1 MDSGSIRIPEKN
13 LVLKVDSNVDINV
26 WDETKYHEL
35 IDTLVGNRDYQK
47 NAIFTALR
55 FMCIG
60 QYDNI
65 KQLAFVNYNKNDDLR
80 NLYTSFEVFQN
91 SLPFPNSYTASIDL
105 ATGTGKSWVMY
116 GIALIMLAEK
126 IVDQVLVLVPS
137 VTIEEELTKK
147 FKFFSLDSKLNQL
160 IKTPPPRIINSTESI
175 VKGCICIEN
184 RDAVYEKSTNSII
197 DSLSGKGE
205 KTLLLCDEVHHVYYT
220 DENEWKK
227 FVEKIGFKYNIG
239 LSGTCYYKDN
249 TYLSNVIY
257 RYSLKEAI
265 EDRRVKNVEYVDES
279 NMPVKNEDKW
289 KVIDNSHEQIKKEL
303 KILPLTLVVTA
314 TTPSCEKIAN
324 DFKKYLSSKYGYSEE
339 ELSEKVI
346 VVHSK
351 NSAKIG
357 RLKLKD
363 IDSSNSKVEWIFS
376 VSMLTEGWDV
386 KRVFQIV
393 PHEERAFNSKLLISQ
408 VMGRGLRIPDKW
420 DYQNDKPPKVIIFN
434 HEKWSVNVKRL
445 VNEVLEYERKITNSI
460 INNSKYNFDILNVT
474 YKSDKN
480 VVKTKMEGT
489 YKLFEKGFISLPT
502 DCENETINT
511 NFVEIQ
517 NNNERQWT
525 TIITHKT
532 FTVTEMAK
540 IMWYRFED
548 IPDDNNENLC
558 EKYQKEWT
566 VEKLEK
572 IIKKSLE
579 KSGNTEITEKLK
591 QKFLSAMGVVFR
603 QGSAAVEYNSIPDQF
618 EIINTSNLGRSKVS
632 ASALKKEKVL
642 FWTDN
647 TERYLSIDESEFFK
661 EIIDTTNQFRQK
673 KIENLFNFKTPQ
685 SFVVAD
691 SEPEKEFIKKLTE
704 QGNNISSWIK
714 SNQIGFYSI
723 EYSWRKG
730 EHPQRGS
737 FNPDFFIKTQ
747 NRIIVVEIK
756 SDEQINNPDLENIGK
771 YKSAIEHFEYINK
784 KLNGE
789 KSTLKYKFTMLTP
802 CNFEVFFNKIDSGNE
817 SEIDKFK
824 SELDASIDEQIRR

>member
-55 FMCIG
+55 FMCSG

-324 DFKKYLSSKYGYSEE
+324 DFKKYLSIKYGYSE
-339 ELSEKVI
+339 
-346 VVHSK
+346 
-351 NSAKIG
+351 
-357 RLKLKD
+357 
-363 IDSSNSKVEWIFS
+363 
-376 VSMLTEGWDV
+376 
-386 KRVFQIV
+386 
-393 PHEERAFNSKLLISQ
+393 
-408 VMGRGLRIPDKW
+408 
-420 DYQNDKPPKVIIFN
+420 
-434 HEKWSVNVKRL
+434 
-445 VNEVLEYERKITNSI
+445 
-460 INNSKYNFDILNVT
+460 
-474 YKSDKN
+474 
-480 VVKTKMEGT
+480 
-489 YKLFEKGFISLPT
+489 
-502 DCENETINT
+502 
-511 NFVEIQ
+511 
-517 NNNERQWT
+517 
-525 TIITHKT
+525 
-532 FTVTEMAK
+532 
-540 IMWYRFED
+540 
-548 IPDDNNENLC
+548 
-558 EKYQKEWT
+558 
-566 VEKLEK
+566 
-572 IIKKSLE
+572 
-579 KSGNTEITEKLK
+579 
-591 QKFLSAMGVVFR
+591 
-603 QGSAAVEYNSIPDQF
+603 
-618 EIINTSNLGRSKVS
+618 
-632 ASALKKEKVL
+632 
-642 FWTDN
+642 
-647 TERYLSIDESEFFK
+647 
-661 EIIDTTNQFRQK
+661 
-673 KIENLFNFKTPQ
+673 
-685 SFVVAD
+685 
-691 SEPEKEFIKKLTE
+691 
-704 QGNNISSWIK
+704 
-714 SNQIGFYSI
+714 
-723 EYSWRKG
+723 
-730 EHPQRGS
+730 
-737 FNPDFFIKTQ
+737 
-747 NRIIVVEIK
+747 
-756 SDEQINNPDLENIGK
+756 
-771 YKSAIEHFEYINK
+771 
-784 KLNGE
+784 
-789 KSTLKYKFTMLTP
+789 
-802 CNFEVFFNKIDSGNE
+802 
-817 SEIDKFK
+817 
-824 SELDASIDEQIRR
+824 